1 MTRFSKTKLTK
12 VQEIKARIG
21 LSSGLLL
28 RKRQRESK
36 PSKDDVMVTSLVAK
50 FQDCRPASPTSSLEL
65 IVSPGGAALRPKPRV
80 TSRLLPLGKTQGL
93 LCRRLMM

>member
-65 IVSPGGAALRPKPRV
+65 IVSPGGGCSKTKA
-80 TSRLLPLGKTQGL
+80 TSKVSTTSFGKDA
-93 LCRRLMM
+93 RIAM